1 MPKSAPHIC
10 LQPGCSELV
19 YSGAYCAKHQKNSE
33 QERGSAHRRGYG
45 RKWQVIRA
53 KYLEDHPWCVGYPR
67 GAHGNQLVIA
77 TDVDHIQ
84 PRRAG
89 GSDDENNLQP
99 LCHSCHSVKTST
111 ELGRGIKK
119 VSDIQGETVR
129 RSCLQDFPRSKL

>member
-99 LCHSCHSVKTST
+99 LCHSCHSTKT
-111 ELGRGIKK
+111 
-119 VSDIQGETVR
+119 
-129 RSCLQDFPRSKL
+129 RSEAVLMKALI